1 MEKELILNITMFFIS
16 YIVFLLIYILIVNRK
31 RKVYKEGKKQAEISY
46 IINKF
51 NLDMRITKYNTLKWI
66 LTFINPLIISIT
78 YIIVTNVES
87 IVLGSIV
94 GFLIM
99 ILLVYS
105 SYEII
110 GRLLKRREKKCII
123 QKT

>member
-87 IVLGSIV
+87 IVLGSLV

-110 GRLLKRREKKCII
+110 GRLLKRKEERKNV
-123 QKT
+123 

>member
-51 NLDMRITKYNTLKWI
+51 NLDMRVTKYNTLKWI

-87 IVLGSIV
+87 IVLGSLV

-110 GRLLKRREKKCII
+110 GRLLKRKEERKNV
-123 QKT
+123 

>member
-110 GRLLKRREKKCII
+110 GRLLKRKEERKNV
-123 QKT
+123 